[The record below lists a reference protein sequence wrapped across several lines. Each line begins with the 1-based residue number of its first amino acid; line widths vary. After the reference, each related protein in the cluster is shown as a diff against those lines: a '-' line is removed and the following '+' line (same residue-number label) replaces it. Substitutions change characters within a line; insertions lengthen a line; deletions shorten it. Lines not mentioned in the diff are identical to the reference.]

1 MILESLNDQREG
13 TKKRKRER
21 GRGRRREREREREVV
36 RGKETSQ
43 VSHGASDKMPRY
55 SKEV

>member
-21 GRGRRREREREREVV
+21 GRGRRRERERERE
-36 RGKETSQ
+36 RGCQRKGDLT
-43 VSHGASDKMPRY
+43 G
-55 SKEV
+55 